1 MEAKKISAILY
12 FIALC
17 SGVFSQNNT
26 TDSLWNNSPIDLDQV
41 VVTATRTP
49 KKLKDTP
56 VITQV
61 ITAQQIEQRG
71 LSNIQD
77 LLQQEVP
84 GLNFQEVGYGT
95 DIDIQGLGAKHIL
108 FLIDGERMAGEN
120 SGNIDYQRINLY
132 NIDHIEIV
140 KGASSALYGSQAMGG
155 VINIITKQAKNKIE
169 VNAGVRYAEK
179 NQDNSDVIGV
189 SKKHKEDIDK
199 PNIDANAS
207 VGIKCGKIV
216 SNTNFAMKQRDA
228 YRLYDSEGYIK
239 YFPAYDYTEVV
250 EKSQSPTDIA
260 GYQDFSVSEKL
271 KFDISNNIDIRI
283 HGGYYELARYDFTAD
298 NIYELNR
305 DWNVGGQIT
314 ISIDD
319 AQIITANFHS
329 DNYKR
334 YDQYETHNQRD
345 LIYENKIYQP
355 KLNYIN
361 TKINHLTLQ
370 EGIEHFAEALYGDR
384 FNYKSDYYDNS
395 VSDYNEK
402 TQWYSTAY
410 IQADWQITNMMS
422 VIACARADYHKE
434 YGFNATP
441 KLSWMWK
448 IIPFTLRANYA
459 MGYRSPTLKELYM
472 NWNHLNMFKIVGNA
486 SLQPEHNNYVSL
498 SGEYTHK
505 IFNISCN
512 IYGNWFRDKIEGIW
526 ANNQTEYHYQNL
538 SHSYLLGLE
547 TMARLKIW
555 SKFTLNAN
563 YNYLYTS
570 KNDGVRLSSTS
581 PHSGTVR
588 LEFNSHIK
596 DYETVVNINSNFM
609 GKKDYNVQDEI
620 TIDNQTITAYYEAH
634 VDAYTMID
642 MSIAQYIWKHFRIT
656 AGVQNLTNFRA
667 KQVSFNSSTSA
678 GRKYFVALNVNF

>member
-298 NIYELNR
+298 NIYEP
-305 DWNVGGQIT
+305 
-314 ISIDD
+314 
-319 AQIITANFHS
+319 IIFTN
-329 DNYKR
+329 
-334 YDQYETHNQRD
+334 
-345 LIYENKIYQP
+345 
-355 KLNYIN
+355 
-361 TKINHLTLQ
+361 
-370 EGIEHFAEALYGDR
+370 
-384 FNYKSDYYDNS
+384 
-395 VSDYNEK
+395 
-402 TQWYSTAY
+402 STA
-410 IQADWQITNMMS
+410 IGMLAD
-422 VIACARADYHKE
+422 K
-434 YGFNATP
+434 
-441 KLSWMWK
+441 
-448 IIPFTLRANYA
+448 
-459 MGYRSPTLKELYM
+459 
-472 NWNHLNMFKIVGNA
+472 
-486 SLQPEHNNYVSL
+486 
-498 SGEYTHK
+498 
-505 IFNISCN
+505 
-512 IYGNWFRDKIEGIW
+512 
-526 ANNQTEYHYQNL
+526 
-538 SHSYLLGLE
+538 
-547 TMARLKIW
+547 
-555 SKFTLNAN
+555 
-563 YNYLYTS
+563 
-570 KNDGVRLSSTS
+570 
-581 PHSGTVR
+581 
-588 LEFNSHIK
+588 
-596 DYETVVNINSNFM
+596 
-609 GKKDYNVQDEI
+609 
-620 TIDNQTITAYYEAH
+620 
-634 VDAYTMID
+634 
-642 MSIAQYIWKHFRIT
+642 
-656 AGVQNLTNFRA
+656 
-667 KQVSFNSSTSA
+667 
-678 GRKYFVALNVNF
+678 